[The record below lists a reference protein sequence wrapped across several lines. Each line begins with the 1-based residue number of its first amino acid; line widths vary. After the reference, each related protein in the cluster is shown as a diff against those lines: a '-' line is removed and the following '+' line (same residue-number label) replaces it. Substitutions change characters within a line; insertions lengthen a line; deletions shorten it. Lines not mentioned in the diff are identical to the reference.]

1 MVPDKFDMVDMG
13 GIDLIESQ
21 GVAVEGLYQRLVES
35 ITLCRYQCLYNWKFN
50 GILIPPSYVE
60 MEVRED
66 NVWINEGVSVDENDV
81 VHIYSIGPE
90 PVIPEIV
97 PLSVSENGE
106 YYAPVGVDGYNPVNI
121 SVPGPVL
128 SPISITENGNYLPG
142 QGVDGFSSVLVN
154 VSSSSAIEF
163 RTTQPLDSEG
173 ADGDVCAVYRPY
185 ISFKFFRLTISRIRS
200 SGGMQMSEIKFLRD
214 GASVSIPAGTT
225 IISTGAPYSQ
235 GEAVDKL
242 IDGSVDTKYYTTSVP
257 VTITIEFP
265 SVVDYTEWEW
275 YTANDS
281 PGRDPSKFSVEVS
294 SDGDNWVSGD
304 SVTGFDA
311 TQSRKVLAYQG
322 NIQNSGV
329 YEVLIKVNGA
339 WVNIMGYL
347 PE

>member
-1 MVPDKFDMVDMG
+1 MVPDKFNMVDMG

-35 ITLCRYQCLYNWKFN
+35 IALCRYQCLYNWKFD

-60 MEVRED
+60 MVVRD
-66 NVWINEGVSVDENDV
+66 GSVWINEGVNVDENDV
-81 VHIYSIGPE
+81 VHIYSI
-90 PVIPEIV
+90 
-97 PLSVSENGE
+97 
-106 YYAPVGVDGYNPVNI
+106 
-121 SVPGPVL
+121 VPGPVL

-173 ADGDVCAVYRPY
+173 ADGDVCAVYRSY

-200 SGGMQMSEIKFLRD
+200 YGGMQMSEIKFLRD

-235 GEAVDKL
+235 GETVDKL
-242 IDGSVDTKYYTTSVP
+242 IDGSVDTKYYTESVP

-281 PGRDPSKFSVEVS
+281 PGRDPSEFSVEVS

>member
-60 MEVRED
+60 MEVRD
-66 NVWINEGVSVDENDV
+66 GSVWINEGVNVDENDV
-81 VHIYSIGPE
+81 VHIYSIEPE
-90 PVIPEIV
+90 PPAPVLPTIES
-97 PLSVSENGE
+97 LSVVENGI
-106 YYAPVGVDGYNPVNI
+106 YQAPTGVDGYNPV
-121 SVPGPVL
+121 SVDVPSG
-128 SPISITENGNYLPG
+128 
-142 QGVDGFSSVLVN
+142 
-154 VSSSSAIEF
+154 IEF
-163 RTTQPLDSEG
+163 RTTRPLDSEG
-173 ADGDVCAVYRPY
+173 ANGDVCAVYRQY
-185 ISFKFFRLTISRIRS
+185 VYFKFFRLTISRIRS
-200 SGGMQMSEIKFLRD
+200 SGGMQMSEIKFLKD
-214 GASVSIPAGTT
+214 GSEVSIPSGTT
-225 IISTGAPYSQ
+225 ITSTGAAYSQ
-235 GEAVDKL
+235 GETVDKL
-242 IDGSVDTKYYTTSVP
+242 IDGSVNTKYFTTSVP

-281 PGRDPSKFSVEVS
+281 PGRDPSEFSVEVS

>member
-35 ITLCRYQCLYNWKFN
+35 IALCRYQCLYNWKFN

-60 MEVRED
+60 MVVHD
-66 NVWINEGVSVDENDV
+66 GSVWINEEVNVDENNV
-81 VHIYSIGPE
+81 VHIYSLGPNLTQ
-90 PVIPEIV
+90 VFINSNGQYIP
-97 PLSVSENGE
+97 PAGYDGFSSVS
-106 YYAPVGVDGYNPVNI
+106 V
-121 SVPGPVL
+121 SVPEAVL
-128 SPISITENGNYLPG
+128 NPIYITENGNYSPE
-142 QGVDGFSSVLVN
+142 QGVDGFSLVT
-154 VSSSSAIEF
+154 VAVPSESAVEF
-163 RTTQPLDSEG
+163 RTSLPSDEEG
-173 ADGDVCAVYRPY
+173 ADGDVCAVYSPF
-185 ISFKFFRLTISRIRS
+185 IAFKFFRLIISAIRS

-214 GASVSIPAGTT
+214 GSEVSIPSGT
-225 IISTGAPYSQ
+225 IITSTGAAYSQ
-235 GEAVDKL
+235 GETVDKL

-265 SVVDYTEWEW
+265 LEVDCTEWEW

-281 PGRDPSKFSVEVS
+281 PGRDPSTFSVEVS
-294 SDGDNWVSGD
+294 SDGNTWVSGV
-304 SVTGFDA
+304 SVSNFDA
-311 TQSRKVLAYQG
+311 TQSRKVLAYRG

-329 YEVLIKVNGA
+329 YQVLIKENGT